1 VLTRPAVLAP
11 LLARLH
17 GVDRLV
23 LLGDTL
29 ELRHGPTRAA
39 LAVAEP
45 VMRAIGEALGPGARV
60 VLVPGNHDHAL
71 AAGWLDWRTRR
82 DAPEPLGLDE
92 RVAPERA
99 SWIAKRLAGWL
110 SPAAVEVAYPGLW
123 LRDDVYATHGHYL
136 DAHLVIPTIER
147 LAIGVVAR
155 LTGAIPD
162 PARPEDYEAVLA
174 PLYAFNQA
182 SAQRVDGNHRSL
194 GGRSSMGIWR
204 SLAGEGPRR
213 RLRGGALQVAFRAG
227 VAGAN
232 RAGLGP
238 VQPQIGVVALRRA
251 GLAAIGE
258 VARRLRVAP
267 AHLVYG
273 HTHRTGMIDGDDPAE
288 WRTPSAIV
296 LHNTGAWVHDP
307 EFIGRGP
314 GSRSPYWPGG
324 AVALDDAGPPRLE
337 RLLADL
343 PEDAFRLPGR
353 P

>member
-1 VLTRPAVLAP
+1 VLTRPAVLAT
-11 LLARLH
+11 LVERLE

-29 ELRHGPTRAA
+29 ELRHGPARDA

-45 VMRAIGEALGPGARV
+45 VMRAIGEALGPGGRV
-60 VLVPGNHDHAL
+60 VLLPGNHDHAL

-82 DAPEPLGLDE
+82 EAPEPLGLDE

-110 SPAAVEVAYPGLW
+110 RPAAVEVAYPGVW

-136 DAHLVIPTIER
+136 DAHLVIPTMER

-155 LTGAIPD
+155 MTGAVPD

-182 SAQRVDGNHRSL
+182 SAQRVDGRHTAL
-194 GGRSSMGIWR
+194 GGRSTMGIWR
-204 SLAGEGPRR
+204 SISGRGRR
-213 RLRGGALQVAFRAG
+213 HRLRGSALRAAFAAG
-227 VAGAN
+227 VALVN

-238 VQPQIGVVALRRA
+238 VQAQVGVVDLRRA

-273 HTHRTGMIDGDDPAE
+273 HTHRTGMLDGDDPAE
-288 WRTPSAIV
+288 WRTAGGSV

-307 EFIGRGP
+307 AFIGRGP
-314 GSRSPYWPGG
+314 GSASPYWPGG
-324 AVALDDAGPPRLE
+324 AVALDDTGPPRLE

-343 PEDAFRLPGR
+343 PESELRLPGR

>member
-29 ELRHGPTRAA
+29 ELRHGPARDA

-45 VMRAIGEALGPGARV
+45 VLRAIGEALGPGGQV

-71 AAGWLDWRTRR
+71 AAGWLDWRARR
-82 DAPEPLGLDE
+82 DGPDPLGLDE

-99 SWIAKRLAGWL
+99 SWIAKRVAGWL
-110 SPAAVEVAYPGLW
+110 GPAAVEVAYPGVW
-123 LRDDVYATHGHYL
+123 LREDVYATHGHYL
-136 DAHLVIPTIER
+136 DAHLAIPTVER
-147 LAIGVVAR
+147 LAIGAVAR
-155 LTGAIPD
+155 MTGAIPD

-182 SAQRVDGNHRSL
+182 SAQRVDGHHTAL

-204 SLAGEGPRR
+204 SLSGEGRGR
-213 RLRGGALQVAFRAG
+213 RLRGVALRAAFAAG
-227 VAGAN
+227 VALVN

-238 VQPQIGVVALRRA
+238 VQTQVGIADLRRA
-251 GLAAIGE
+251 GLTAIGE
-258 VARRLRVAP
+258 VARRL
-267 AHLVYG
+267 
-273 HTHRTGMIDGDDPAE
+273 HTHRMGMLDGDDPAE
-288 WRTPSAIV
+288 WRTPGGIA

-314 GSRSPYWPGG
+314 GSASPYWPGG
-324 AVALDDAGPPRLE
+324 AVALGDAGPPRLE
-337 RLLADL
+337 RLLAHL
-343 PEDAFRLPGR
+343 PESALRLPGR